1 MNPERCDRRI
11 LPDPTTTTAR
21 PSRLSVAQMYTRA
34 DAITDRLLIEIPPS
48 LIHLYRLPW
57 PVAVTAQAW
66 ADVIAWPTTAQQA
79 RPGQM
84 RHESEEGR
92 LFDVL
97 FIAKTSHGS
106 RPRHID
112 YPFTIWRVPPATP
125 AHRRRPVRL
134 VLSLHEGDHGETV
147 ATIAH
152 RPPSSRWWLP
162 HLYAAAGTAVVLALS
177 LGLALAVLTG
187 H

>member
-11 LPDPTTTTAR
+11 NAADAA
-21 PSRLSVAQMYTRA
+21 PSRLTIAHMYTRA
-34 DAITDRLLIEIPPS
+34 DAITDRLLVEVPPS
-48 LIHLYRLPW
+48 LIRLYRLPW

-66 ADVIAWPTTAQQA
+66 ADVIAWPTAPQ
-79 RPGQM
+79 

-97 FIAKTSHGS
+97 VMAKTSIEL
-106 RPRHID
+106 RQPQMD
-112 YPFTIWRVPPATP
+112 YPLTIWRVPPAKPAWRVPPAKP
-125 AHRRRPVRL
+125 AHPRRPVRL

-152 RPPSSRWWLP
+152 RPRPSRWWLP
-162 HLYAAAGTAVVLALS
+162 HLYAAAGTVVVMA
-177 LGLALAVLTG
+177 LGLALSVLIN

>member
-11 LPDPTTTTAR
+11 NAAAAA
-21 PSRLSVAQMYTRA
+21 PSRLTIAQMYTRA
-34 DAITDRLLIEIPPS
+34 DAVTDRLLVEVPPS
-48 LIHLYRLPW
+48 LIRLHRLPW

-66 ADVIAWPTTAQQA
+66 ADVIAWPTAPQ
-79 RPGQM
+79 

-97 FIAKTSHGS
+97 VMAKTSIELRQS
-106 RPRHID
+106 QMD
-112 YPFTIWRVPPATP
+112 YPLTIWRVPPAKP
-125 AHRRRPVRL
+125 AHPRRPVRL

-152 RPPSSRWWLP
+152 RPRPSRWWLP
-162 HLYAAAGTAVVLALS
+162 HLYAAAGTVVVMA
-177 LGLALAVLTG
+177 LGLALAVLTN